1 MMRLDRVVFVLG
13 VLVLAACASV
23 RAQEPNPK
31 SQTVALTLADGST
44 VHLHDF
50 HFVVEFAS
58 WAKGDSPSA
67 ATVEHVS
74 AKDLWTGK
82 KVLPLAGA
90 SLELVRT
97 TTERAGETEADGRPV
112 LVSLLKEAALVAA
125 DGRRKVV
132 KLEAPDPSWLQN
144 DKGRLVR
151 ARAID
156 IEGESLLGGRTSY
169 CVVSFTPVVECPG
182 RPEFLVTRIS
192 LTP

>member
-1 MMRLDRVVFVLG
+1 MRVDHLVFVLG
-13 VLVLAACASV
+13 VLVLAASA
-23 RAQEPNPK
+23 RTQAQEPDQR
-31 SQTVALTLADGST
+31 SQTAALSLADCST

-58 WAKGDSPSA
+58 WSKGDSPSA
-67 ATVEHVS
+67 ATVERVL

-125 DGRRKVV
+125 DGRRTVV
-132 KLEAPDPSWLQN
+132 KLEAPDPSWLQK
-144 DKGRLVR
+144 DKNRLVR

-169 CVVSFTPVVECPG
+169 CVVSFTPLVECPG

>member
-1 MMRLDRVVFVLG
+1 
-13 VLVLAACASV
+13 
-23 RAQEPNPK
+23 
-31 SQTVALTLADGST
+31 
-44 VHLHDF
+44 
-50 HFVVEFAS
+50 VEFAS

-67 ATVEHVS
+67 VTIERIL

-112 LVSLLKEAALVAA
+112 LVSLLKKAALVAA
-125 DGRRKVV
+125 DGRRTVV
-132 KLEAPDPSWLQN
+132 KLEAPNPSWLQK
-144 DKGRLVR
+144 DKSRLVR

-156 IEGESLLGGRTSY
+156 IEGESLMGGRTSY
-169 CVVSFTPVVECPG
+169 CLVSFTPLVECPG

-192 LTP
+192 LTR

>member
-1 MMRLDRVVFVLG
+1 MRLDRLVFVLG
-13 VLVLAACASV
+13 VLVLAAPA
-23 RAQEPNPK
+23 RAQAQEPDQK
-31 SQTVALTLADGST
+31 SQTAALTLADGST

-50 HFVVEFAS
+50 HFVVELAS

-67 ATVEHVS
+67 ATIERVS
-74 AKDLWTGK
+74 AKVLWTGK
-82 KVLPLAGA
+82 RALPLAGA

-112 LVSLLKEAALVAA
+112 LVSRLKEAALVAA
-125 DGRRKVV
+125 DGRRTVV
-132 KLEAPDPSWLQN
+132 KLEAPDPTWLQK
-144 DKGRLVR
+144 DKSRLVR

-169 CVVSFTPVVECPG
+169 CVVSFTPLVECPG
-182 RPEFLVTRIS
+182 RPEFLVNRIS